1 MKVMISQPMKG
12 KTEEEIRK
20 ERAAVVEQ
28 LEKEGHTVVDT
39 IFNLEVP
46 EGSNTAM
53 YYLSESIRKMSEVDA
68 VVFLPGWQ
76 RARGCAIE
84 NQVAQLY
91 GKYIR
96 YYMEG

>member
-46 EGSNTAM
+46 EGSNTGM

-76 RARGCAIE
+76 HARGCAIE